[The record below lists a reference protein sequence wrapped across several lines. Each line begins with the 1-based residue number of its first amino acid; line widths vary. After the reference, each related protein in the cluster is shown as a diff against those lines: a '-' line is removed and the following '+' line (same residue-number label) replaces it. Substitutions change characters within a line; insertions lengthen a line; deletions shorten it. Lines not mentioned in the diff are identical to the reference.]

1 MRGLQVG
8 LSPSVVPAG
17 GSAVLGSNVL
27 LFAPAADRAAAR
39 RAAASRTS
47 VRQSMAPAAMAKPCS
62 CGHGKQAH
70 QHYRRGSDCAMCS
83 CAKYSRPFLSRFLSR

>member
-17 GSAVLGSNVL
+17 GSAVLGGNVL

-39 RAAASRTS
+39 RAAAARTP
-47 VRQSMAPAAMAKPCS
+47 VRPSLSAAAMAKPCS

-70 QHYRRGSDCAMCS
+70 EHYRRGSDCAMCS

>member
-17 GSAVLGSNVL
+17 APAVIGGNVL
-27 LFAPAADRAAAR
+27 LFAPAAARAAAR
-39 RAAASRTS
+39 RAAASGGPARPAMS
-47 VRQSMAPAAMAKPCS
+47 AAAMAKPCS

-70 QHYRRGSDCAMCS
+70 EHYRRGSDCAMCS
-83 CAKYSRPFLSRFLSR
+83 CAKYSRPFLSRFLPR